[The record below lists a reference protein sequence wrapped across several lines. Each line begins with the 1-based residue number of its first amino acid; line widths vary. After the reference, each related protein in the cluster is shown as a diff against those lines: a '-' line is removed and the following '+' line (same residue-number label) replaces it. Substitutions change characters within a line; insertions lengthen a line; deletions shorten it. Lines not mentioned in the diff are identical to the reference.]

1 MLKFSKNIFLKDLKS
16 YKGKNEISFEIFC
29 NILFVKV
36 EFQNEIMKKKKKKS
50 DILALLLCGK
60 FKHQTSKQLK

>member
-36 EFQNEIMKKKKKKS
+36 EFQNEIMKNKKKK
-50 DILALLLCGK
+50 I
-60 FKHQTSKQLK
+60 